1 MLLYDTLDRFEK
13 KFGYLKKKGLRING
27 LKMIDPKRKK
37 HVIDVSRPLIFDNR
51 LLPKSFEGLEVKAI
65 IHGDLPTEFKIDRT
79 IPDWQKKVYIW
90 APERVFEMC
99 RQPRIVDGAKRRRV
113 GRQMSIDGR
122 SVERFSLSKWR
133 AIVDAQ
139 ARAGRRVL
147 AFAQLK
153 LPSWKRDLVSE
164 CSSCIVVVH

>member
-13 KFGYLKKKGLRING
+13 KFGHLKKKGLRING

-79 IPDWQKKVYIW
+79 VPDWQKKVYIW
-90 APERVFEMC
+90 APERFETF
-99 RQPRIVDGAKRRRV
+99 VDRC
-113 GRQMSIDGR
+113 
-122 SVERFSLSKWR
+122 SVEIKKQLGNANMSRDEMLSALCFGDYSAHKEKTDTLI
-133 AIVDAQ
+133 AE
-139 ARAGRRVL
+139 G
-147 AFAQLK
+147 K
-153 LPSWKRDLVSE
+153 LPSYTSN
-164 CSSCIVVVH
+164 